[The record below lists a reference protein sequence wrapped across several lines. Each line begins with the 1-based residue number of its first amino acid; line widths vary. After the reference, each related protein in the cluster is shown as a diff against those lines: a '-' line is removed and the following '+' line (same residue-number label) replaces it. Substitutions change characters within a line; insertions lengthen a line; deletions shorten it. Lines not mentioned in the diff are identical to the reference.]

1 MTPDSNLGSM
11 PAKRI
16 PASRAQ
22 HEGMLPPRAAWSGRA
37 SGAARTSRDRV
48 LDAAISTI
56 SRYGIERLSIS
67 GVAAAAGVSRPTVY
81 SHFSTREE
89 LIAEA
94 LARAAQSVLDRV
106 MTRALKART
115 AADFVIE
122 AFVAARHEI
131 GRDPSMS
138 PIAEI
143 GADSPWLIA
152 GALSPMAVAMAK
164 RCLQPLVEYEDARYA
179 DIDLDEVT
187 ETTVRM
193 LLSVLQFSSP
203 RVATDT
209 KLRAYLRR
217 RLLPAIGVTLD

>member
-1 MTPDSNLGSM
+1 M
-11 PAKRI
+11 PVNRI
-16 PASRAQ
+16 PAGRVQ
-22 HEGMLPPRAAWSGRA
+22 HEDVLPPRAAWSGRSA
-37 SGAARTSRDRV
+37 GGGRTSRDRV
-48 LDAAISTI
+48 LDAAITAI
-56 SRYGIERLSIS
+56 SRYGVERLSIS
-67 GVAAAAGVSRPTVY
+67 GVATAAGVSRPTVY

-94 LARAAQSVLDRV
+94 LARAAETVLERV
-106 MTRALKART
+106 MSRALKAKT
-115 AADFVIE
+115 AEEFVIE
-122 AFVAARHEI
+122 AFVAARQEI

-152 GALSPMAVAMAK
+152 GALSPQAVAMAK
-164 RCLQPLVEYEDARYA
+164 RCLQPLLHYEDGRYA
-179 DIDLDEVT
+179 DIDLDEIT

-203 RVATDT
+203 RVATDA

-217 RLLPAIGVTLD
+217 RLLPAIGLAALDR

>member
-1 MTPDSNLGSM
+1 MKMTSNLENM

-22 HEGMLPPRAAWSGRA
+22 DEGMLPPRAAWSGRTA
-37 SGAARTSRDRV
+37 GGGRTSRDRV

-67 GVAAAAGVSRPTVY
+67 GVATAAGVSRPTVY
-81 SHFSTREE
+81 SHFNTREE

-94 LARAAQSVLDRV
+94 LARAAESVLDRV

-152 GALSPMAVAMAK
+152 GALSPIAVAMAK
-164 RCLQPLVEYEDARYA
+164 RCLQPLLEYENGRYA

-187 ETTVRM
+187 ETTVRI

-203 RVATDT
+203 RVATDA

>member
-1 MTPDSNLGSM
+1 M
-11 PAKRI
+11 PVNRI
-16 PASRAQ
+16 PAGRVQ
-22 HEGMLPPRAAWSGRA
+22 HEDVLPPRAAWSGRSA
-37 SGAARTSRDRV
+37 SGGRTSRDRV
-48 LDAAISTI
+48 LDAAITAI
-56 SRYGIERLSIS
+56 SRYGVERLSIS
-67 GVAAAAGVSRPTVY
+67 GVATAAGVSRPTVY

-94 LARAAQSVLDRV
+94 LARAAETVLERV
-106 MTRALKART
+106 MSRALKART
-115 AADFVIE
+115 AEEFVIE
-122 AFVAARHEI
+122 AFVAARQEI

-152 GALSPMAVAMAK
+152 GALSPQAVAMAK
-164 RCLQPLVEYEDARYA
+164 RCLQPLLHYEDGRYA
-179 DIDLDEVT
+179 DIDLDEIT

-203 RVATDT
+203 RVATDA

-217 RLLPAIGVTLD
+217 RLLPAIGLAARDS

>member
-1 MTPDSNLGSM
+1 M
-11 PAKRI
+11 PVNRV
-16 PASRAQ
+16 PAGRVQ
-22 HEGMLPPRAAWSGRA
+22 HEDVLPPRAAWSGRSA
-37 SGAARTSRDRV
+37 SGGRTSRDRV
-48 LDAAISTI
+48 LDAAITAI
-56 SRYGIERLSIS
+56 SRYGVERLSIS
-67 GVAAAAGVSRPTVY
+67 GVATAAGVSRPTVY

-94 LARAAQSVLDRV
+94 LARAAETVLERV
-106 MTRALKART
+106 MSRALKART
-115 AADFVIE
+115 AEVFVNE
-122 AFVAARHEI
+122 AFVAARQEI

-152 GALSPMAVAMAK
+152 GALSPQAVAMAK
-164 RCLQPLVEYEDARYA
+164 RCLQPLLHYEDGRYA
-179 DIDLDEVT
+179 DIDLDEIT

-203 RVATDT
+203 RVATDA

-217 RLLPAIGVTLD
+217 RLLPAIGLAARDR

>member
-1 MTPDSNLGSM
+1 MNSNLGDM

-22 HEGMLPPRAAWSGRA
+22 HEGMLPPRAAWSGRS
-37 SGAARTSRDRV
+37 SGDGRTARDRV

-67 GVAAAAGVSRPTVY
+67 GVATAAGVSRPTVY
-81 SHFSTREE
+81 SHFNTREE
-89 LIAEA
+89 LIAAA
-94 LARAAQSVLDRV
+94 LARAAETVLDRV

-122 AFVAARHEI
+122 AFIAARHEI
-131 GRDPSMS
+131 GQDPSMS
-138 PIAEI
+138 PIAHI

-164 RCLQPLVEYEDARYA
+164 RCLQPVVEYEDGRYA
-179 DIDLDEVT
+179 ELDLDEIT
-187 ETTVRM
+187 ETTVRL

-203 RVATDT
+203 RVATDA

-217 RLLPAIGVTLD
+217 RLLPAIGVTVD

>member
-1 MTPDSNLGSM
+1 M
-11 PAKRI
+11 PESTVGHMPVNRI
-16 PASRAQ
+16 PAGRVQ
-22 HEGMLPPRAAWSGRA
+22 HEDMLPPRAAWSGRSA
-37 SGAARTSRDRV
+37 GGTRTSRDRV
-48 LDAAISTI
+48 LDAAITAI
-56 SRYGIERLSIS
+56 TRYGVERLSIS
-67 GVAAAAGVSRPTVY
+67 GVATAAGVSRPTVY

-94 LARAAQSVLDRV
+94 LARAAESVLERV
-106 MTRALKART
+106 MTRALKAKT
-115 AADFVIE
+115 AADFVVE
-122 AFVAARHEI
+122 AFVAARQEI

-152 GALSPMAVAMAK
+152 GALSPQAVAMAK
-164 RCLQPLVEYEDARYA
+164 RCLQPLTEYDNGRYA
-179 DIDLDEVT
+179 DIDFDEVT

-203 RVATDT
+203 RVATDA

-217 RLLPAIGVTLD
+217 RLLPAIGISAG

>member
-1 MTPDSNLGSM
+1 MNSSLENM

-22 HEGMLPPRAAWSGRA
+22 HEGILPPRAAWSGRTA
-37 SGAARTSRDRV
+37 SGGRTSRDRV

-67 GVAAAAGVSRPTVY
+67 GVATAAGVSRTTVY

-89 LIAEA
+89 LISEA
-94 LARAAQSVLDRV
+94 LTRAAESVLDRV
-106 MTRALKART
+106 MTRALKAKT

-122 AFVAARHEI
+122 AFVAARQEI
-131 GRDPSMS
+131 ARDPSMS
-138 PIAEI
+138 PIAQI

-152 GALSPMAVAMAK
+152 GALSPQAVSMAK
-164 RCLQPLVEYEDARYA
+164 RCLQPLREYENGRYA

-187 ETTVRM
+187 ETTVRL
-193 LLSVLQFSSP
+193 LLSVVQFSSP
-203 RVATDT
+203 RVATDV

-217 RLLPAIGVTLD
+217 SLLPAIGITLD

>member
-1 MTPDSNLGSM
+1 M
-11 PAKRI
+11 PVNRI
-16 PASRAQ
+16 PAGRVQ
-22 HEGMLPPRAAWSGRA
+22 HEDMLPPRVAASGRS
-37 SGAARTSRDRV
+37 SGGGRTSRDRV
-48 LDAAISTI
+48 LDAAITAI
-56 SRYGIERLSIS
+56 SRYGVERLSIS

-81 SHFSTREE
+81 SHFNTREE
-89 LIAEA
+89 LIAQA
-94 LARAAQSVLDRV
+94 LARAAESVLERV
-106 MTRALKART
+106 MSRALRAKT
-115 AADFVIE
+115 AADFVVE
-122 AFVAARHEI
+122 AVVAARQEI

-152 GALSPMAVAMAK
+152 GALSPQAVAMAK
-164 RCLQPLVEYEDARYA
+164 RCLQPLVAYENRRYA

-203 RVATDT
+203 RIATDA

-217 RLLPAIGVTLD
+217 RLLPAIGISAG